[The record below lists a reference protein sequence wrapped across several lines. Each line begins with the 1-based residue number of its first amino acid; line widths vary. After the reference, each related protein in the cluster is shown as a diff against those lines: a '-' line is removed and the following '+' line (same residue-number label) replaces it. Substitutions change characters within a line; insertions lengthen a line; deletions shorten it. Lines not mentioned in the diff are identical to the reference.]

1 MDGEPDCVVISP
13 NETYHGR
20 QDFDFLP
27 GVSAQTA
34 GSKALCMHLVTIPPQ
49 GRAKPHFHER
59 HETAIYILSGEA
71 RMWYGEGL
79 RRHLTVRAGEF
90 LYIPANM
97 PHLPYNASETAPC
110 IGVVARTDP
119 NEQESVT
126 LVDTPHP
133 AWVPG
138 K

>member
-1 MDGEPDCVVISP
+1 
-13 NETYHGR
+13 
-20 QDFDFLP
+20 
-27 GVSAQTA
+27 
-34 GSKALCMHLVTIPPQ
+34 
-49 GRAKPHFHER
+49 
-59 HETAIYILSGEA
+59 
-71 RMWYGEGL
+71 MWYGEGL

-110 IGVVARTDP
+110 IGVMARTDP